1 MSTSLRGLITAAV
14 LVVGLLAPATGQAKN
29 PCGKTGPVNPAVSQ
43 YVEQI
48 PTSCGPKSATSKGG
62 SASQAA
68 AALPPAVQQA
78 LRTQGGSDTTLL
90 QEVAT
95 KPEFGAPAVTK
106 KVSKAK
112 RERIVRVQR
121 ERPKPVTAALGTLS
135 GGSGGAGGR
144 LLGLLAIMGASLAVA
159 LAALIARARRR

>member
-14 LVVGLLAPATGQAKN
+14 LAVGLLAPAAGQAKN

-62 SASQAA
+62 SASAA
-68 AALPPAVQQA
+68 ATLAPAVQQA
-78 LRTQGGSDTTLL
+78 LQAQGGSDTTLL